1 MEAELITNEA
11 KMKKYVNKNSYLVV
25 FPDLSIKLFKSL
37 REIQSDISID
47 SSTISKKLAN
57 NEHYFTA
64 KMTKYVFYIY
74 KIN

>member
-37 REIQSDISID
+37 RDIQSDISVN

>member
-1 MEAELITNEA
+1 MEADLITDEG
-11 KMKKYVNKNSYLVV
+11 KMKKYVNKNSYLVI
-25 FPDLSIKLFKSL
+25 FPDLSIKLFRSL

-64 KMTKYVFYIY
+64 KMTKYVFYIN

>member
-1 MEAELITNEA
+1 MEVNMIKNESI
-11 KMKKYVNKNSYLVV
+11 MSEYINKHNYLVV
-25 FPDLSIKLFKSL
+25 FPDLSLKLFRSL
-37 REIQSDISID
+37 RQIQSEISID

>member
-1 MEAELITNEA
+1 MEADLITDEG

-25 FPDLSIKLFKSL
+25 FPDLSIKLFRSL

-64 KMTKYVFYIY
+64 KMTKYVFYIN